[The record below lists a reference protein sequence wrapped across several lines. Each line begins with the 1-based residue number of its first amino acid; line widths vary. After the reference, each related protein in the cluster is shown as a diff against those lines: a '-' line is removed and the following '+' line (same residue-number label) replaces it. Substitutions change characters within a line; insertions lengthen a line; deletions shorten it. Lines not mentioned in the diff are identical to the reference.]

1 MHKLAATGEEFWDS
15 LFEGVYLV
23 DMERKITFWNKGAER
38 ITGFKKEEVV
48 GSCCHDNI
56 LRHVDEDGM
65 ELCLLGCP
73 LQASMQNGGF
83 SEAKVFLH
91 HKYGHR
97 LPVTVRTLPL
107 RNDGGEVIGGIEIFI
122 DNSSVIQVLAEF
134 EKLREEAYH
143 DALTGV
149 GNRRYAESALETRM
163 FDLKKSSIGFGVI
176 FVDIDHFKRFNDIY
190 GHNTGDEVL
199 NMVARTISN
208 ALRSIDVVARWG
220 GEEFVV
226 LLPGVNQFLLSSI
239 AERVRKLVEQS
250 FLMVGKEKL
259 SVSVSIGATL
269 ARPDDSSGSLITRA
283 DALMYKS
290 KNNGRNMVSCD

>member
-1 MHKLAATGEEFWDS
+1 MRKLAVADEEFWDA

-23 DMERKITFWNKGAER
+23 DLDRRITYWNKGAER

-56 LRHVDEDGM
+56 LRHIDEDGR
-65 ELCLLGCP
+65 ELCLMGCP
-73 LQASMQNGGF
+73 LLATMNSGVA

-91 HKYGHR
+91 HKFGHR
-97 LPVTVRTLPL
+97 LPVTVRTLAL
-107 RNDGGEVIGGIEIFI
+107 KNDAGEVIGGVEIFI

-149 GNRRYAESALETRM
+149 GNRRYAESALQTRM
-163 FDLKKSSIGFGVI
+163 FDLKNSAISFGVI
-176 FVDIDHFKRFNDIY
+176 FADIDHFKRVNDIY

-199 NMVARTISN
+199 GMVARTISN

-226 LLPGVNQFLLSSI
+226 LLPGVNQSLLNSI

-250 FLMVGKEKL
+250 FLMVGKERL
-259 SVSVSIGATL
+259 SVSISLGATL
-269 ARPDDSSGSLITRA
+269 ARPNDTVGSLITRA